1 MQELEKTKW
10 NSTVSI
16 SGTNSGV
23 AVSMILFS
31 LGVNESLE
39 IIDTAVKVFVKCF
52 MGSKYT
58 NF

>member
-39 IIDTAVKVFVKCF
+39 IIDTAVKVLKCF